1 MENKTVS
8 VDQVMIRVV
17 EGGDTKTLLKLVNF
31 GKTSNIS
38 DMNGDPLLFIP
49 IVNGNMEMLDT
60 LLTYGDCDLELSNF
74 EERTA
79 LMLAVEMDDIRM
91 VRHLIKAGAN
101 VNATDN
107 LGKTPLLLALEDGK
121 FEIAEYLIKHGSDV
135 NSVDDLGQSA
145 LLHITRGERRDCA
158 RIIRILLQCDYKIK
172 EKIDEISRE
181 EIVTYQKQQERKIPT
196 LVRKISLKMKRLP
209 SFRQSIR
216 ITKYS

>member
-17 EGGDTKTLLKLVNF
+17 EDGDTKTLLKLVNF

-60 LLTYGDCDLELSNF
+60 LLTYGRKSRDMFNSYKLSLRKQTFSEKIFIAIHSFFDYFLGACDLELSNF

-91 VRHLIKAGAN
+91 VRHLIKAG
-101 VNATDN
+101 
-107 LGKTPLLLALEDGK
+107 K
-121 FEIAEYLIKHGSDV
+121 
-135 NSVDDLGQSA
+135 
-145 LLHITRGERRDCA
+145 
-158 RIIRILLQCDYKIK
+158 
-172 EKIDEISRE
+172 
-181 EIVTYQKQQERKIPT
+181 
-196 LVRKISLKMKRLP
+196 
-209 SFRQSIR
+209 
-216 ITKYS
+216 ITKRVIYKYIRDYGMINY